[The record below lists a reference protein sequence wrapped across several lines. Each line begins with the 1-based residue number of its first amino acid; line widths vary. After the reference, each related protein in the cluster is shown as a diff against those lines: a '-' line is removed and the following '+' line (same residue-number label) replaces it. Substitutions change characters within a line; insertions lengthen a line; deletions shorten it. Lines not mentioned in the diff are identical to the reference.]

1 MSSHNSDLATPI
13 TIRTLQQ
20 MKESSNKIT
29 CLTAYD
35 TSFAQL
41 LDQAGIEVLLVG
53 DSLGMVIQGFD
64 STLPVTMDEMI
75 YHSRCVARGR
85 QRALLMVDMPFSSDL
100 TLDDTLRN
108 AGRLMKE
115 GGAHIIKLEGG
126 HRQIKAIQTLAKY
139 GIPTCGHLG
148 LLPQSVHK
156 EGGYRIQGRD
166 DASAQIL
173 LDEAI
178 ALEEAGAD
186 LLLLECVPATLGTK
200 ISQTVQIPVI
210 GIGAGNGCDGQVLV
224 LYDALDITAGKKP
237 KFTKNFL
244 EDALSIPSAIEK
256 YIAEVKSGSF
266 PTEKHSF

>member
-1 MSSHNSDLATPI
+1 MSTHKPI

-20 MKESSNKIT
+20 LKKSGEKIT

-41 LDQAGIEVLLVG
+41 LDQTGIEVLLVG

-64 STLPVTMDEMI
+64 STLPVTMEEII
-75 YHSRCVARGR
+75 YHSSCVARGR
-85 QRALLMVDMPFSSDL
+85 QHALLMVDMPFSSDL
-100 TLDDTLRN
+100 TLNDTLKN

-126 HRQIKAIQTLAKY
+126 HRQAKAIETLAQY

-156 EGGYRIQGRD
+156 HGGYRIQGRD
-166 DASAQIL
+166 DASAQTL

-178 ALEEAGAD
+178 TLEKAGAD

-200 ISQTVQIPVI
+200 ISQAVRIPVI

-224 LYDALDITAGKKP
+224 LYDALGITAGKKP

-244 EDALSIPSAIEK
+244 EDANSIPNAIER
-256 YIAEVKSGSF
+256 YITEVKNGTF
-266 PTEKHSF
+266 PSDKHSF

>member
-1 MSSHNSDLATPI
+1 MTSHNSAIPI

-20 MKESSNKIT
+20 MKESGEKIT

-35 TSFAQL
+35 ASFAQL
-41 LDQAGIEVLLVG
+41 LDQAGIEILLVG

-64 STLPVTMDEMI
+64 STLPVTMDEII
-75 YHSRCVARGR
+75 YHSHCVARGR

-100 TLDDTLRN
+100 TLNDTLKN

-126 HRQIKAIQTLAKY
+126 HQQIKAIQALSQQ
-139 GIPTCGHLG
+139 GIPTCSHLG

-156 EGGYRIQGRD
+156 QGGYRVQGRD
-166 DASAQIL
+166 NTSAQAL
-173 LDEAI
+173 LSEAI
-178 ALEEAGAD
+178 AVEKAGAD
-186 LLLLECVPATLGTK
+186 LLLLECVPAALATK
-200 ISQTVQIPVI
+200 ISQTAQIPVI
-210 GIGAGNGCDGQVLV
+210 GIGAGNGCDAQVLV

-244 EDALSIPSAIEK
+244 EGSHSIPDAIEK
-256 YIAEVKSGSF
+256 YIAEVKSGTF
-266 PTEKHSF
+266 PSDEHSF

>member
-1 MSSHNSDLATPI
+1 MTSHNPATPI
-13 TIRTLQQ
+13 TLPTLKK
-20 MKESSNKIT
+20 MKASGEKIT

-35 TSFAQL
+35 ASFSQL
-41 LDQAGIEVLLVG
+41 LDQAGVEILLVG

-64 STLPVTMDEMI
+64 STLPVTMEEII

-100 TLDDTLRN
+100 TLDDTLKN

-126 HRQIKAIQTLAKY
+126 HQQIKAIQTLAQQ
-139 GIPTCGHLG
+139 GIPTCSHLG

-156 EGGYRIQGRD
+156 QGGYRVQGRD
-166 DASAQIL
+166 STSAQAL
-173 LDEAI
+173 LNEAT
-178 ALEEAGAD
+178 AVEKAGAD
-186 LLLLECVPATLGTK
+186 LLLLECIPATLATT

-244 EDALSIPSAIEK
+244 EGSHSILGAIEK
-256 YIAEVKSGSF
+256 YMAEVKNGTF
-266 PTEKHSF
+266 PSDEHSF